1 MISRRDSIGCP
12 NGYPDRAKTGR
23 GRGIIRYRNDGR
35 LPRGGRVIRVE
46 RKIAT
51 RAAAALM
58 AALMALLLAALLA
71 GCGDVTGAAEPAAEE
86 PASVTV
92 EEPAAISIDLGDIPA
107 GGVDE
112 YPTTAEECICGDEAL
127 ELLEKLN
134 EERAAKA
141 AVED

>member
-1 MISRRDSIGCP
+1 M
-12 NGYPDRAKTGR
+12 
-23 GRGIIRYRNDGR
+23 
-35 LPRGGRVIRVE
+35 IRVE

-51 RAAAALM
+51 RAA

-71 GCGDVTGAAEPAAEE
+71 GCGDVVGAAEPAAEE

-107 GGVDE
+107 GGMDE

>member
-1 MISRRDSIGCP
+1 MISRRGSIGCP
-12 NGYPDRAKTGR
+12 NGCPDRAKTGR

-58 AALMALLLAALLA
+58 ALLLAALLA
-71 GCGDVTGAAEPAAEE
+71 GCGDVVGAAEPAAEE

-107 GGVDE
+107 GGMDE